1 MSLGIKTIAMIS
13 VGASVAANCHPCLE
27 HHTVHAREVGL
38 TDQEIK
44 AAAEIGKAV
53 REGAG
58 KSMERLIATLLSG
71 EADQQRP
78 GGCGPG
84 CGCGQ

>member
-1 MSLGIKTIAMIS
+1 MSLGAKTIAMIS

-27 HHTVHAREVGL
+27 YHTARAREAGL

-53 REGAG
+53 KEGAG
-58 KSMERLIATLLSG
+58 KSMEKLIAKLLA
-71 EADQQRP
+71 EKPAPAQP
-78 GGCGPG
+78 GCGSG

>member
-1 MSLGIKTIAMIS
+1 MSLGAKTIAMIS

-27 HHTVHAREVGL
+27 YHTARAREVGL

-53 REGAG
+53 KDGAG
-58 KSMERLIATLLSG
+58 KSMEKLIAELLAG
-71 EADQQRP
+71 NPAPPQ
-78 GGCGPG
+78 PG
-84 CGCGQ
+84 CGSGCGCAQ

>member
-1 MSLGIKTIAMIS
+1 MSLGVKTIAMIS

-27 HHTVHAREVGL
+27 YHTARAREVGL

-44 AAAEIGKAV
+44 AAAEVGKAV
-53 REGAG
+53 KDGAG
-58 KSMERLIATLLSG
+58 KSMEKLIAELLSKSP
-71 EADQQRP
+71 APSRQDCRS
-78 GGCGPG
+78 G